1 LNLEGLRT
9 ALTRNRVETDSSH
22 PDPRLRGRT
31 YAIPFAVVWAAARKL
46 TDGGLRG
53 WELVETDEETGMLK
67 AEATTPVFRF
77 VDDVTIRIALDE
89 NAQTRVDMS
98 SASRVGKGDLGKNAR
113 RVTKFFRS
121 LDREIGAGAGT
132 ILDPTIPLRTL
143 VWTTL
148 LLLTGCMPAENV
160 PEATDPRH
168 EEVLSPVRN
177 FEGRVYERHIV
188 FLRARGDSTLVV
200 PWSFLARTR
209 PGGVDRTIRGWL
221 GRGGEWVPFL
231 TERWETPPSR
241 VPWRI
246 LPRAPARIIVGE
258 EDALERVFFQ
268 EGPRRL
274 EVVLGDLLAEWTG
287 QRAQTIRLHR
297 GTTLLSERQV
307 EGFLLD
313 LSRGRA
319 SDSSPS
325 GSWALLVSGDS
336 LQVVLEGA
344 GRGSEEEGE
353 TYTAWARLDFTD
365 RRWTDLRLQWE
376 ETTPFEAARREVPVS
391 WSLVSPGGDVAG
403 ALEAV
408 NPFMEVGPGEGP
420 LLPVEAL
427 FEVTGTIVVNEREF
441 PVRGILR
448 HLEGS

>member
-1 LNLEGLRT
+1 MSLEDLRA

-31 YAIPFAVVWAAARKL
+31 YAIPFAVVWTAARKL
-46 TDGGLRG
+46 ADGGLRG
-53 WELVETDEETGMLK
+53 WKLVETDEEAGMLK

-77 VDDVTIRIALDE
+77 VDDVKIQIALDE

-113 RVTKFFRS
+113 RVAKFFRS

-143 VWTTL
+143 LWAAL
-148 LLLTGCMPAENV
+148 LLLAGCTPAENL
-160 PEATDPRH
+160 PEAADPLD
-168 EEVLSPVRN
+168 EEILSPVRN

-188 FLRARGDSTLVV
+188 FLTTRGDSTLVV

-221 GRGGEWVPFL
+221 GRGGEWDPFL
-231 TERWETPPSR
+231 TEHWETSPSR

-246 LPRAPARIIVGE
+246 IPRGPARIIVGE

-297 GTTLLSERQV
+297 GTTLLSERQL

-319 SDSSPS
+319 SDSPPL
-325 GSWALLVSGDS
+325 GGWALLVSGDS
-336 LQVVLEGA
+336 LQIVLEGA
-344 GRGSEEEGE
+344 GRGLEEGE
-353 TYTAWARLDFTD
+353 VYAAWARLDFTD
-365 RRWTDLRLQWE
+365 RRWTDLRLVWE
-376 ETTPFEAARREVPVS
+376 ETTPFEAARRDVPVS
-391 WSLVSPGGDVAG
+391 WSLVSPGGEVAG
-403 ALEAV
+403 VLDAV
-408 NPFMEVGPGEGP
+408 NPFMETGAGEGP

-427 FEVTGTIVVNEREF
+427 FEVRGTIVVNEREF